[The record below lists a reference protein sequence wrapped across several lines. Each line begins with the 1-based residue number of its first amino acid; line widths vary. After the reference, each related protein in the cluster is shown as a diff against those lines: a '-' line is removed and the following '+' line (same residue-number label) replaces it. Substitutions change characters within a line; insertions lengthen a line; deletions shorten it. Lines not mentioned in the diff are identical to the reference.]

1 MKYSF
6 SVLNVELC
14 KLTGMTH
21 YHSGGKIFKVIKNF
35 LLTCLNYNFFK
46 CVSVCVCVCVVIVKH
61 SLPGVAGTIFSSLNF
76 TQKHPT

>member
-21 YHSGGKIFKVIKNF
+21 YYSGGKIFKVIKNF
-35 LLTCLNYNFFK
+35 LLTCLKYYNFFLM
-46 CVSVCVCVCVVIVKH
+46 CVCVVIMKN
-61 SLPGVAGTIFSSLNF
+61 SLRGVAGMFFSSLNF
-76 TQKHPT
+76 TRSHPT